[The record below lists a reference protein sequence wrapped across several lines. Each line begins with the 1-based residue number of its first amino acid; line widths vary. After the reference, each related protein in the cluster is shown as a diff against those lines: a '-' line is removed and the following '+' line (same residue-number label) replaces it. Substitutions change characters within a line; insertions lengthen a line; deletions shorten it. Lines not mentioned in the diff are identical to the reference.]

1 MEQTKT
7 GAFLRQRRRELNLT
21 QEQLAQQLGVSN
33 KTISKWENG
42 WTMPDYSIVPALC
55 EALDI
60 TVAELI
66 QGQEDEEKNAPLSE
80 EQALELVERISGLEK
95 MVRRLRNALR
105 LMGVVVLLRGLGAV
119 GFGVVSIVM
128 AYAAGNLGADTL
140 AMVVSASTSRIA
152 SGTVWLIGGGLILLV
167 AHAMSS
173 PRVKADKKDK

>member
-1 MEQTKT
+1 
-7 GAFLRQRRRELNLT
+7 
-21 QEQLAQQLGVSN
+21 
-33 KTISKWENG
+33 
-42 WTMPDYSIVPALC
+42 MPDYSIVPALC
-55 EALDI
+55 QALGI

-66 QGQEDEEKNAPLSE
+66 QGREDEEKGAPLSE

-105 LMGVVVLLRGLGAV
+105 LMGAVVLLRGLGAV

-128 AYAAGNLGADTL
+128 AYAGGVLAGDAL

-173 PRVKADKKDK
+173 PKAKADKKDK